1 MFFIF
6 ILYRPQIL
14 FYRPRF
20 QPWGTYY
27 SQRLKPL
34 AMGLTYIPNY
44 NQRLKPFFM
53 FFIFIFHRP
62 QIFFIAHGFNRG
74 ELIIPNG

>member
-1 MFFIF
+1 MFFHF
-6 ILYRPQIL
+6 FLSPSGF

-34 AMGLTYIPNY
+34 AMGLIILLFIPNYRLHYFQRLKPLAMGLTSIPNY
-44 NQRLKPFFM
+44 NPTVETVGY
-53 FFIFIFHRP
+53 
-62 QIFFIAHGFNRG
+62 GF
-74 ELIIPNG
+74 LF